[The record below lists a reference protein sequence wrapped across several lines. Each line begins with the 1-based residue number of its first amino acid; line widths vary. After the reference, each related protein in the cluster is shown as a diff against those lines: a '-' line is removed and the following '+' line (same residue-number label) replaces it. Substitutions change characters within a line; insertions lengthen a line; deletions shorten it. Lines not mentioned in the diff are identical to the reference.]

1 MGSVKIY
8 LLLSHIL
15 NLTKRNKVLCL
26 AKTFNNQELWKDYSK
41 GICIEY
47 NTELFKHNHLKFA
60 KNKKYELIG
69 NPVLYV
75 EELIIYP
82 IRANDDSWLSN
93 LLFVKNQVPFIRED
107 EYRIICTDINYNPTK
122 DVPTRKNRIT
132 EVKEL
137 LLNGNVRETLPIRPI
152 FNRGYINKVYYK
164 NTVKNETELLEELRK
179 YEIPWEKME

>member
-1 MGSVKIY
+1 M
-8 LLLSHIL
+8 
-15 NLTKRNKVLCL
+15 

-122 DVPTRKNRIT
+122 DVPTRKKRIT